1 MCCVLLVGQAEGF
14 QAVVRP
20 PGTVSASA
28 RRAADGVQWT
38 LNPRRPPLAMAAA
51 DAVKEELKVPMRIQL
66 IVEPTPFTHVSGYA
80 NRFKEYLKYQK
91 KAGAQVSI
99 ITPDDSP
106 DAPSNFL
113 GFPITTIRGFRF
125 PLYKQIYLSWG
136 ISPVDG
142 MRQGLLRRLSAA
154 TVGRVTTRRKNKKEC
169 LSIVSEV
176 VDDFEPELVHV
187 PSPRS

>member
-38 LNPRRPPLAMAAA
+38 LNPRRSPLAMAAA

-125 PLYKQIYLSWG
+125 PLYPQAG
-136 ISPVDG
+136 
-142 MRQGLLRRLSAA
+142 
-154 TVGRVTTRRKNKKEC
+154 
-169 LSIVSEV
+169 
-176 VDDFEPELVHV
+176 
-187 PSPRS
+187 

>member
-1 MCCVLLVGQAEGF
+1 
-14 QAVVRP
+14 
-20 PGTVSASA
+20 
-28 RRAADGVQWT
+28 
-38 LNPRRPPLAMAAA
+38 MAAA

-187 PSPRS
+187 PSPHC